1 MAHLSRLSEEVILWA
16 SEEFAFIQLTDR
28 CATGSSLMPQKK
40 NPDVPE
46 LVRGKSGEFLDIY
59 KQCLP

>member
-1 MAHLSRLSEEVILWA
+1 MVHLGRLAEEVIAWA
-16 SEEFAFIQLTDR
+16 SEEFGFVRLSDR

-46 LVRGKSGEFLDIY
+46 LVRGKTGRVFGHLRD
-59 KQCLP
+59 C